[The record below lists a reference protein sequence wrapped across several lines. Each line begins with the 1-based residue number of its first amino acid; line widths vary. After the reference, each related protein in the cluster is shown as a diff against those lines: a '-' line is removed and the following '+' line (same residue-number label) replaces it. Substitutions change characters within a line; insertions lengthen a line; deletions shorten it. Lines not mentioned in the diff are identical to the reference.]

1 MPSIAPPSD
10 WITRFSSDA
19 GGPVLDI
26 ACGTGRHARF
36 FLARGLAVTAADRD
50 ISGMADIA
58 DVPMLKLIAAD
69 LESGPDTW
77 HPTPEAYATV
87 VVANYLWRPL
97 LPALVEAVA
106 PGGRLLY
113 ETFALGNERFG
124 KPSNPDF
131 LLMPQEL
138 REAVADRMEVR
149 AFEEGETD
157 TPRPA
162 VIQRIYA
169 VKGKPRALS

>member
-1 MPSIAPPSD
+1 
-10 WITRFSSDA
+10 
-19 GGPVLDI
+19 
-26 ACGTGRHARF
+26 
-36 FLARGLAVTAADRD
+36 
-50 ISGMADIA
+50 MADIA

-138 REAVADRMEVR
+138 REAVADFTKR
-149 AFEEGETD
+149 FEPFDWTRQLEG
-157 TPRPA
+157 
-162 VIQRIYA
+162 
-169 VKGKPRALS
+169 G